1 MGLAR
6 KELRQWYKSAKCYRF
21 IFQERKT
28 NELWMMCAA
37 QYHPDTNIII
47 INYVK
52 DGQIPPASKHT
63 ISSFIN
69 KRLSVRNIVNV
80 DQLNYHLARVQI
92 TSKCKQMPSKEVM
105 EEIESF
111 ILKCISDS
119 SDSVESL
126 SSNCISDINPQNCAD
141 TP

>member
-1 MGLAR
+1 MR
-6 KELRQWYKSAKCYRF
+6 QKEFREWYRSAKCYRF
-21 IFQERKT
+21 IFKERKT

-37 QYHPDTNIII
+37 QYHQDTNIII

-52 DGQIPPASKHT
+52 EGQIPPASKHT

-92 TSKCKQMPSKEVM
+92 TSKCKDMPSKEMM
-105 EEIESF
+105 EEIENF
-111 ILKCISDS
+111 I
-119 SDSVESL
+119 
-126 SSNCISDINPQNCAD
+126 INQFTD
-141 TP
+141 DVQDE

>member
-1 MGLAR
+1 MKK
-6 KELRQWYKSAKCYRF
+6 KEFREWYRSAKCYRF

-28 NELWMMCAA
+28 YELWMMCAGE
-37 QYHPDTNIII
+37 YHPDTNIII

-52 DGQIPPASKHT
+52 EGQIPPASKHT

-92 TSKCKQMPSKEVM
+92 SSKCKEMPSKETM
-105 EEIESF
+105 EEIENF
-111 ILKCISDS
+111 I
-119 SDSVESL
+119 
-126 SSNCISDINPQNCAD
+126 INQFTD
-141 TP
+141 DVQDE